1 VPNLSIESGNVMFLI
16 FVLFC
21 GLYLYNALI
30 TFYNRENGIVLWK
43 TKAWVFIMG
52 LSLTANQRQA
62 GVG

>member
-1 VPNLSIESGNVMFLI
+1 MFLI
-16 FVLFC
+16 FVLFR
-21 GLYLYNALI
+21 GLYLYNALM

-43 TKAWVFIMG
+43 TTAWVFIMG